1 MITVIIGTKGQF
13 LKIVPILIE
22 LEKRGYD
29 YNFINARQHANSL
42 DKMIK
47 LFNIKKPDAIMWNYS
62 KDITT
67 VREIFN
73 WLIINSM
80 KYSFGSKNKIF
91 QKKKN
96 KNILLVHGDAP
107 PVLLGLFLGKF
118 HNIDLAHIE
127 AGCRTHNIRAP
138 FPEEIIRI
146 IADRFCNLLFPL
158 SVFASVNVL
167 DKYKSKMV
175 FPMKRN
181 TVYDAVNIALNKP
194 QKLFAKSFVLTSIH
208 RFETITSQKKMKF
221 IVDLLTKNIKNEKI
235 IFPVHE
241 STKRALI
248 KYNLYND
255 LENNSN
261 ILVTSLMDY
270 FTYISHIKNAKYLI
284 TDGGGPQEESF
295 YLGTPSLIL
304 RGNAERIWDNNC
316 LAGFN
321 INKINNFL
329 NNPEN
334 YRTNPIRDD
343 YSSSKLIVDILEKLG
358 YIS

>member
-1 MITVIIGTKGQF
+1 M
-13 LKIVPILIE
+13 VPILIE
-22 LEKRGYD
+22 LEERGYD
-29 YNFINARQHANSL
+29 YNFINAKQHTKSL

-47 LFNIKKPDAIMWNYS
+47 LFNIKKPDDIMWNFN

-67 VREIFN
+67 VKEIFK
-73 WLIINSM
+73 WLIINST
-80 KYSFGSKNKIF
+80 KYSFGSKKKIF
-91 QKKKN
+91 KKKKN
-96 KNILLVHGDAP
+96 KNIILVHGDAP
-107 PVLLGLFLGKF
+107 PVLLSLFLGKF

-127 AGCRTHNIRAP
+127 AGCRTHNILAP

-146 IADRFCNLLFPL
+146 IADRLCNLLFPL
-158 SVFASVNVL
+158 SNFASVNVL
-167 DKYKSKMV
+167 NNSKSKMV

-181 TVYDAVNIALNKP
+181 TLYDAVNIALNKP
-194 QKLFAKSFVLTSIH
+194 QKSIAKSFVLASIH

-221 IVDLLTKNIKNEKI
+221 IIDLLTKDIKNEKI
-235 IFPVHE
+235 IFPLHE
-241 STKRALI
+241 STRSALI

-284 TDGGGPQEESF
+284 TDGSGPQEESH
-295 YLGTPSLIL
+295 YLGVPCLLL
-304 RGNAERIWDNNC
+304 RGNAERKWDNNC

-321 INKINNFL
+321 MNKINKFL
-329 NNPEN
+329 KNPEN

-358 YIS
+358 YIN